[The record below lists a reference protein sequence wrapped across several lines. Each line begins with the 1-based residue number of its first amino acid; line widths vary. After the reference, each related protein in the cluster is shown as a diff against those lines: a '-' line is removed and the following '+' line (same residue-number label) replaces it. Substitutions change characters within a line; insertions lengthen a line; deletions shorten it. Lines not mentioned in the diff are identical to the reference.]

1 MVRDLYRV
9 ALAWVAACL
18 LVACGGREQLPPQPP
33 PAPIIASN
41 PTVGA
46 TGLVF
51 SFEGQLSQPASQ
63 SLTYRWD
70 FGDGN
75 TATGPTA
82 DHTYTQAG
90 TYTVQLTVTNSSG
103 QSATTSVVK
112 QVQWAAPPAPTLS
125 YLPLTPRAGQAVT
138 FTATATDPGNLPL
151 TFSWDFG
158 DGTTGSG
165 PTATHTYTRGGA
177 FTVSVRAT
185 NAVGL
190 SASAS
195 SAVGVLQIS
204 DNQLL
209 ANCTGAGCAAV
220 DDDTY
225 AGSGVGVWRY
235 HNATAQAATITVRL
249 DGVTAGNKVTLLF
262 SNGTAATVTPNPSV
276 GSPAANATSGQAA
289 GALARRV
296 RAMSA
301 SGLDESAL
309 RARELADQEHG
320 RLLEENDRLDRQ
332 MRILQGPRQPDR
344 TAAQAPRVSAS
355 PAVGTTRVWNETAF
369 GSGNYT
375 TTAKAVCPV
384 GNSRN
389 AVFWVDA
396 SSLSSGKVTT
406 AKLDAMVA
414 AFCGA
419 EGGFAR
425 LVALLG
431 DAWGP
436 HDDPR
441 LLGDNP
447 LQDIHVAIVDAPASA
462 GWAGYVYS
470 ANKYKRSAIANSNEA
485 LLFFIKAGQV
495 QSDLRYSISTLLHE
509 ATHLIN
515 SYQRDVVRNV
525 RHDTWLEETSAM
537 MAEDV
542 VTPHMVKQDDGTD
555 YNKMISYRLPFHLS
569 TGGDVSYINWTMLSS
584 QHYNL
589 GGAFGVWLN
598 RRFGLDIKRKL
609 VTNCPAGSAGTSSH
623 ACLDALIQSLG
634 GINLADEWAHFGAT
648 MFSLLPATNVP
659 QGLGFAQRT
668 DSGYQLLPVDVSA
681 LSGYRTATSSTL
693 SAGYRATSQM
703 FHEDT
708 VPAGASVYQ
717 RTGVLVP
724 PGTTLLVVVR

>member
-1 MVRDLYRV
+1 MAQNLVRLGLSW
-9 ALAWVAACL
+9 ALAWL

-33 PAPIIASN
+33 PTPIIASN

-51 SFEGQLSQPASQ
+51 SFEGQLSQPVSQ
-63 SLTYRWD
+63 NLSYRWD

-75 TATGPTA
+75 TASGPTA
-82 DHTYTQAG
+82 DHTYAQAG
-90 TYTVQLTVTNSSG
+90 TYTVQLTVTNASG
-103 QSATTSVVK
+103 QSATTTVVK
-112 QVQWAAPPAPTLS
+112 KVDWAAPPAPTLS
-125 YLPLTPRAGQAVT
+125 YLPLTPRAGQGVT
-138 FTATATDPGNLPL
+138 FTASATDPGNLPI

-158 DGTTGSG
+158 DGATGTG
-165 PTATHTYTRGGA
+165 PTTTHTYTRGGA
-177 FTVSVRAT
+177 FTVTVRAT

-190 SASAS
+190 HASASAQ
-195 SAVGVLQIS
+195 VGVLQIA
-204 DNQLL
+204 DNLLL

-235 HNATAQAATITVRL
+235 HNATAQAATLTVRL

-262 SNGTAATVTPNPSV
+262 SNGTAATVTPPPSV
-276 GSPAANATSGQAA
+276 GSAAAANASGQAA

-301 SGLDESAL
+301 SGLDEAAL
-309 RARELADQEHG
+309 RAREAADQAHG
-320 RLLEENDRLDRQ
+320 RLLEENDRIDRQ
-332 MRILQGPRQPDR
+332 MRVLQGPRQPDR
-344 TAAQAPRVSAS
+344 TAAQAPRVSAT
-355 PAVGTTRVWNETAF
+355 PAVGATRVWNESAF

-406 AKLDAMVA
+406 AQLDAMVA

-419 EGGFAR
+419 QGGFAR

-436 HDDPR
+436 HDDTR
-441 LLGDNP
+441 LIGDNP
-447 LQDIHVAIVDAPASA
+447 LQDINVAVVDAPGS
-462 GWAGYVYS
+462 WAGYVYS

-537 MAEDV
+537 MAEDI
-542 VTPHMVKQDDGTD
+542 VTPHMVKQDDGSD
-555 YNKMISYRLPFHLS
+555 YNKMITYRLPFHLN
-569 TGGDVSYINWTMLSS
+569 TGGDVSYINWPMLSG
-584 QHYNL
+584 QHYNI

-598 RRFGLDIKRKL
+598 RRFGLEIKRKL
-609 VTNCPAGSAGTSSH
+609 VTDCPAGSAGTSSH
-623 ACLDALIQSLG
+623 ACLDALVQTLG
-634 GINLADEWAHFGAT
+634 GISLADELAHFGAT
-648 MFSLLPATNVP
+648 MFSLLPAANVP
-659 QGLGFAQRT
+659 QGLGFAERT
-668 DSGYQLLPVDVSA
+668 DGGYRLLPVDVSA
-681 LSGYRTATSSTL
+681 LAGYRVGTSSSL

-708 VPAGASVYQ
+708 VPAGATVYQ
-717 RTGVLVP
+717 RTGVVVP